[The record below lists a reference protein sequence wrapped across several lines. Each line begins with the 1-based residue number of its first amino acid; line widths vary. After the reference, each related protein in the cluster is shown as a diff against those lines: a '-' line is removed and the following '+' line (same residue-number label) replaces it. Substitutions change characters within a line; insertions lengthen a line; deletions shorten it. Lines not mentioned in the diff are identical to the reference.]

1 LYDLATRPYSERE
14 EEKPSDVLPQLDTM
28 TPEELAD
35 FNASVALPNVAVGG
49 KQPAPPKPRPRPDDL
64 DKPKPGETPDEF
76 RARLEE
82 LLRAQEPSDW
92 EKAQKW
98 FAMSEQ
104 FLDPSKTT
112 MQSIAGAGRA
122 FSESAAEQA
131 RAQRESELNLKKGLL
146 EYDVAKGDEA
156 KREAEKDI
164 ERQSSLLK
172 AKTDVATTQISGLY
186 RQVDQI
192 NDDLRRTIDTAR
204 QQGALDSEIANLPE
218 VKAKSE
224 LLSDIQKRIA
234 DLQLFL
240 DTTYGIPGM
249 PVVDITAGTINPP
262 RI

>member
-1 LYDLATRPYSERE
+1 
-14 EEKPSDVLPQLDTM
+14 
-28 TPEELAD
+28 
-35 FNASVALPNVAVGG
+35 
-49 KQPAPPKPRPRPDDL
+49 
-64 DKPKPGETPDEF
+64 
-76 RARLEE
+76 
-82 LLRAQEPSDW
+82 
-92 EKAQKW
+92 
-98 FAMSEQ
+98 MSEQ